1 MPDSVTP
8 PPRLDDGVPIDSRTP
23 RWIWWLGAPVLVVLI
38 ALAFKDAPASESEGG
53 TGPGSDE
60 ASDCMIPAQ
69 VWIETLQGAFFEEHP
84 GATVQESAYIEK
96 ETTDETPAYYVA
108 LRVEGVSGVA
118 VFGTSNPPTQDDA
131 GLIAAANDSARQLS
145 DLGRAIAPD
154 SPAARLLMDP
164 EGAKEA
170 EFCLW

>member
-1 MPDSVTP
+1 MATSVP
-8 PPRLDDGVPIDSRTP
+8 PPRLDEGIPSESDRSP

-38 ALAFKDAPASESEGG
+38 ALALKSDGASESEEG
-53 TGPGSDE
+53 GPGTDE
-60 ASDCMIPAQ
+60 ASDCMQPAQ
-69 VWIETLQGAFFEEHP
+69 AWIDTLEGAFFDHHA

-154 SPAARLLMDP
+154 SPTARLLMDP
-164 EGAKEA
+164 EGSEEA